1 MVESPQNGERDSD
14 QDSSQTNEYEIKSE
28 SAHNVG
34 DSTTGGQTMRKPK
47 QKTALQAI
55 EEALEILRSTPT
67 LDASA
72 KDSVEVLLETAVER
86 LHQK

>member
-1 MVESPQNGERDSD
+1 
-14 QDSSQTNEYEIKSE
+14 
-28 SAHNVG
+28 
-34 DSTTGGQTMRKPK
+34 MRKPK

-67 LDASA
+67 LDGSA
-72 KDSVEVLLETAVER
+72 KESIEVLLEIAVEK

>member
-1 MVESPQNGERDSD
+1 M
-14 QDSSQTNEYEIKSE
+14 
-28 SAHNVG
+28 A
-34 DSTTGGQTMRKPK
+34 DSTTGGQTTRKPK

-67 LDASA
+67 LEDNA
-72 KDSVEVLLETAVER
+72 KESIEVLLEIAVEK

>member
-1 MVESPQNGERDSD
+1 
-14 QDSSQTNEYEIKSE
+14 
-28 SAHNVG
+28 
-34 DSTTGGQTMRKPK
+34 MRKPK

-67 LDASA
+67 LEDNA
-72 KDSVEVLLETAVER
+72 KESIEVLLEIAVEK